1 MTAVSKCW
9 MILILLTDI
18 EVLDDIVDQNNNT
31 HHNTTK
37 RKPIDVNSHSYA
49 EY

>member
-1 MTAVSKCW
+1 M
-9 MILILLTDI
+9 
-18 EVLDDIVDQNNNT
+18 LDDIFDQNNNI

-49 EY
+49 EYDVDSKEGKS